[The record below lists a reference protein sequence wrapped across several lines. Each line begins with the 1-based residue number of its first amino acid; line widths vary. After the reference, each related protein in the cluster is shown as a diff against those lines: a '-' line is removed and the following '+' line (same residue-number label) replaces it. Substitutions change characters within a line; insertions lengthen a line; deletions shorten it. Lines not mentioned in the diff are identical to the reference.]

1 MEEKKNIQD
10 CDLSVRITALEAFI
24 ARRFD
29 EISMEINAT
38 SQMIDM
44 TEEALTNKF
53 GEIIQ
58 VLNAVSNVGEGKSG
72 NNTGFE
78 LDLVVDQTEKATND
92 IIDAADRIDGRL
104 KKNID
109 IWDDK
114 VKRDELLEEIKQDIQ
129 TIMLSCSFQDLT
141 GQRINKAVS
150 NIRDA
155 ETRLTQ
161 ILHDLGIH
169 VNNVENLSSNLLKI
183 NIASQDDVDAL
194 FAERGR

>member
-1 MEEKKNIQD
+1 MNENKNNEEK
-10 CDLSVRITALEAFI
+10 DLQARINALETFI

-53 GEIIQ
+53 SEIIQ
-58 VLNAVSNVGEGKSG
+58 VLNAVGNVGEGKSG

-104 KKNID
+104 KKEVEGDN
-109 IWDDK
+109 K
-114 VKRDELLEEIKQDIQ
+114 EKREEHLTNIKQDIQ

-155 ETRLTQ
+155 EKRLSQ
-161 ILHDLGIH
+161 ILKDLGIH
-169 VNNVENLSSNLLKI
+169 VNNVENLSSNLIKI
-183 NIASQDDVDAL
+183 NIASQ
-194 FAERGR
+194 